1 MTHITYKKNPAY
13 FYFLLIL
20 FLLLGLNYI
29 YWRLDTLNPDSII
42 YSYIFLFAEI
52 YGFLTAL
59 AYIFMVWRL
68 PIREH
73 IPPKKNLSVDVFIPI
88 FNESVDLVQKTL
100 GAAIDIDYPHKT
112 YLLDD
117 GANPQMKRLAR
128 KMGAIYLARTTN
140 EDAKAGNL
148 NYGLAHSEADYVAIF
163 DSDHIPNKKFLIET
177 LGYFKDPNVAFVQ
190 TPQDFYNTS
199 SFQHRYDFIKNLIW
213 SEQSLFF
220 KIIQRGKDSWNA
232 AFLCGSCAVLKRSA
246 LKKIGGFATGT
257 ITEDIHT
264 SVRLHKAGFKSVY
277 HPGTLAYGIAG
288 ASMEPFITQRIRWG
302 QGAMQVIRKEGIIF
316 NNKLTFAQKINYL
329 ASTFTYF
336 DGWQKMVFYI
346 APIIT
351 LISGVLPIQTTA
363 LQFVIV
369 FLPYI
374 LINYLLSTELSR
386 GYGDI
391 SYVEQYNMARF
402 FAFAYA
408 TLTLLFNPKLS
419 FKVTNKET
427 IKYTSNYF
435 LYPVIAVY
443 LLSGA
448 SIVVSIF
455 HYYYERFIP
464 LDALIMVIL
473 WSMINFYIAHQLIKF
488 VRKRD
493 ITAVNEHKVLLSHVA
508 YVFNKGKK
516 YLAVAQAISSNSLI
530 IKAITPKIYNKNILR
545 GVIYFPKKN
554 IPFKAKVK
562 NISRVREGL
571 FAIHCNFIWKNQNLK
586 NDLNRYI
593 YGSNHHIIFNHT
605 KEFEPTPLQK
615 FFTLFKKRKPEEIVH
630 HNRWFPFSK
639 NKKALGVIIQRKSNK
654 TSTHYAVL
662 NEDPGKQIF
671 DGQISY
677 NHLNMKSKFKIKHI
691 IVDNNSAGDYY
702 LVELQ
707 RMRGEISYA

>member
-1 MTHITYKKNPAY
+1 MQ
-13 FYFLLIL
+13 L
-20 FLLLGLNYI
+20 FI
-29 YWRLDTLNPDSII
+29 H
-42 YSYIFLFAEI
+42 IFL
-52 YGFLTAL
+52 
-59 AYIFMVWRL
+59 
-68 PIREH
+68 
-73 IPPKKNLSVDVFIPI
+73 
-88 FNESVDLVQKTL
+88 
-100 GAAIDIDYPHKT
+100 
-112 YLLDD
+112 
-117 GANPQMKRLAR
+117 
-128 KMGAIYLARTTN
+128 TN

-148 NYGLAHSEADYVAIF
+148 NYGLTHSEGEYVAIF
-163 DSDHIPNKKFLIET
+163 DSDHIPNKKFLTET

-190 TPQDFYNTS
+190 TPQDFYNTN

-232 AFLCGSCAVLKRSA
+232 AFLCGSCAV
-246 LKKIGGFATGT
+246 
-257 ITEDIHT
+257 
-264 SVRLHKAGFKSVY
+264 
-277 HPGTLAYGIAG
+277 
-288 ASMEPFITQRIRWG
+288 IRWG
-302 QGAMQVIRKEGIIF
+302 QGAMQVLRKEGIIF

-351 LISGVLPIQTTA
+351 LFFGILPINTTA
-363 LQFVIV
+363 LQFIVV

-374 LINYLLSTELSR
+374 LINYLFNTELSR

-402 FAFAYA
+402 FAFIYS
-408 TLTLLFNPKLS
+408 TLTLVFNPKLS
-419 FKVTNKET
+419 FKVTNKDI
-427 IKYTSNYF
+427 IKNSSNYF

-443 LLSGA
+443 LLSGI

-455 HYYYERFIP
+455 HYYFDRFIP
-464 LDALIMVIL
+464 LDVLVMVIL
-473 WSMINFYIAHQLIKF
+473 WGSVNFYIAHQLIKF
-488 VRKRD
+488 VGKRD
-493 ITAVNEHKVLLSHVA
+493 LTSQNEHKVFLSHVA

-593 YGSNHHIIFNHT
+593 Y
-605 KEFEPTPLQK
+605 
-615 FFTLFKKRKPEEIVH
+615 
-630 HNRWFPFSK
+630 
-639 NKKALGVIIQRKSNK
+639 IQRKSNK